1 MKIFNYAIDVDS
13 LKVSEV
19 EAKELALHP
28 ERALETMLNLYLSA
42 RFTSGLTAPRS
53 RAYQRL
59 LTKLDEA
66 AHIQVYN
73 LDLEDAEFDLLR
85 DAFAHDDVRVRPEHV
100 RLIGQYCAQIENT
113 K

>member
-1 MKIFNYAIDVDS
+1 MKTFNYNINTDA
-13 LKVSEV
+13 LKVSQA
-19 EAKELALHP
+19 EANELHLHP

-66 AHIQVYN
+66 AGNQIYD
-73 LDLEDAEFDLLR
+73 LELEDAEFDLLR